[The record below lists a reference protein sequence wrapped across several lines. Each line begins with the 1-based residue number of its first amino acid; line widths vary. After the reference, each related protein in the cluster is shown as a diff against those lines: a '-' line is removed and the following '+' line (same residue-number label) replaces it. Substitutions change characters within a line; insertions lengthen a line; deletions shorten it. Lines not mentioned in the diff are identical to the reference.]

1 MLHAWLDHQWLSSSL
16 YNRRY
21 TQPERSIVWSRRLC
35 VYTGRRV
42 FISLFSVYT
51 NTPGRFLHLLFIDI
65 PQPPPPLVS
74 LAIAYNISF
83 FFFFFSFFALCAG
96 HWYILFKRTQYIARK
111 MYCRYRTDPLRIIAS
126 SVHHYTFFLLLFYDS
141 VAVAEE
147 CLVVAL
153 LICLLVFVA
162 VSVGTTNKN
171 RQ

>member
-1 MLHAWLDHQWLSSSL
+1 MALLFSIQQKVHTAGEIYRLIAPVVCLYRSSCLYFPLFCLYKHPWSLSSSIIH
-16 YNRRY
+16 RY
-21 TQPERSIVWSRRLC
+21 T
-35 VYTGRRV
+35 TAAAAA
-42 FISLFSVYT
+42 SLFGYII
-51 NTPGRFLHLLFIDI
+51 FL
-65 PQPPPPLVS
+65 
-74 LAIAYNISF
+74 F
-83 FFFFFSFFALCAG
+83 FAFFALCAG